1 LRRRLARLG
10 IAPELVRADTPDP
23 VAVLQEQIGAAQR
36 AATTIQASADAEGR
50 AFTPDEE
57 RDYRAAVE
65 TVANITRQLEMRQ
78 SMADLSARVT
88 APVGRRAAAGTP
100 GVIDMSAAAGAGARP
115 VAVSSG
121 MTLVASRDP
130 RGGFAHFGEYLAA
143 VRLGSGPT
151 AVVDERL
158 RAALGA
164 DYGNETTGADGGY
177 AVPPDF
183 RNAIWQKVTAEPSLL
198 SRCDQLFTSSNNLTV
213 PKDELAPWDD
223 SSGIKAN
230 WTGEG
235 AAKPQSKPDLDQMT
249 VKLNKLTV
257 LVPMTDELLDDATAM
272 SGYVVRKAGDKIDFK
287 VSLAI
292 VQGAGAGQPAGILG
306 SAARVT
312 VPRLTGQGA
321 ATLVFPNINSMWA
334 HMTPAHRPG
343 AVWLVHPSIDEQLPL
358 MAFTRVAAE
367 PTPPIPVYLPANSIA
382 GNPYATLY
390 GRPVISTEVCNDLGT
405 EGDIIFTNL
414 SQYLALLKTGGGVR
428 QDVSIHVYFEN
439 DVTAFR
445 FVLRIGGRPWWDAPI
460 ASRVGAFTTSAY
472 VTLGAPAA

>member
-1 LRRRLARLG
+1 
-10 IAPELVRADTPDP
+10 
-23 VAVLQEQIGAAQR
+23 
-36 AATTIQASADAEGR
+36 
-50 AFTPDEE
+50 
-57 RDYRAAVE
+57 
-65 TVANITRQLEMRQ
+65 
-78 SMADLSARVT
+78 
-88 APVGRRAAAGTP
+88 
-100 GVIDMSAAAGAGARP
+100 
-115 VAVSSG
+115 
-121 MTLVASRDP
+121 VASRDP
-130 RGGFAHFGEYLAA
+130 KGGFAHFGEWLAA
-143 VRLGSGPT
+143 VRQGSGPT
-151 AVVDERL
+151 AVVDDRL
-158 RAALGA
+158 RAALGP

-183 RNAIWQKVTAEPSLL
+183 REAIWQKVMAEPSLL
-198 SRCDQLFTSSNNLTV
+198 ARCDQIFTGTNNITL
-213 PKDELAPWDD
+213 PKDEMAPWDD

-235 AAKPQSKPDLDQMT
+235 AAKAQSKPDLDTMT
-249 VKLNKLTV
+249 VKLNKLAV
-257 LVPMTDELLDDATAM
+257 LVPVTDELLDDAPAM
-272 SGYVVRKAGDKIDFK
+272 ASYVVRKAGDKIDHK

-292 VQGAGAGQPAGILG
+292 VQGTGTGQPAGIVG

-334 HMTPAHRPG
+334 HMTAQHRPG

-358 MAFTRVAAE
+358 MAFTRVATE

-382 GNPYATLY
+382 GNPFATLY
-390 GRPVISTEVCNDLGT
+390 GRPVISTECCNALGT

-414 SQYLALLKTGGGVR
+414 GQYLALLKVGGVR

-445 FVLRIGGRPWWDAPI
+445 FVLRMGGRPWWDAPI
-460 ASRVGAFTTSAY
+460 TSRVGSFSTSAY